1 MPAELLVSIV
11 SLLELNLC
19 PKSNNFAIAGKPINI
34 PFNTVMAVFAVFY
47 LVFNSFQFNSSLI
60 LVCRYKLVSA
70 ALPSLGGP
78 HFARDRHAASVLTEY
93 YQRRT

>member
-19 PKSNNFAIAGKPINI
+19 PKSNNFAIAGKPVNI